1 MSVVEA
7 QQADQERPE
16 ATRSIQ
22 LSFVGPSCST
32 LQSVRMMSGL
42 QTLLA
47 PVVEKEIYLE
57 VRMPQTIYV

>member
-57 VRMPQTIYV
+57 VRMPKTIYV